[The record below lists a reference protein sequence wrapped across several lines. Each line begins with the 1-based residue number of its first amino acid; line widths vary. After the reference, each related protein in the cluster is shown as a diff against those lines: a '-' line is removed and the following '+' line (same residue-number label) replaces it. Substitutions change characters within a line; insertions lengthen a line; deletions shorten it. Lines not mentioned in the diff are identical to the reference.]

1 MRLLLLLLLLG
12 LPGLAEPE
20 LATTVLGTQY
30 RVDPRFGPVLKTTIN
45 RLREQIRAER
55 ARGKLVGFLS
65 LPLSSRGGGNY
76 RLNLRASEVIKSH
89 LEDRFGEQLY
99 VLSPGLVEADLPDVD
114 GVRASGGEYMFMW
127 TQVLAGEKGL
137 GEDFDVIF
145 FAGPS
150 DFARALGLRSECTLD
165 ELRDFMKEWAAEDAE
180 FAATV
185 ATPEQQRAFLR
196 YYGFKVSATFSDGA
210 HDEWNLFQK
219 VNANRRQQLGIGEQL
234 PLWFDG
240 RPLAPG
246 AAEAP
251 VSPGY
256 EVR

>member
-1 MRLLLLLLLLG
+1 MRILVLLLLLC
-12 LPGLAEPE
+12 LPGLAEREPAE
-20 LATTVLGTQY
+20 TVLGTRYQ
-30 RVDPRFGPVLKTTIN
+30 VDPRFEPVLKETIA
-45 RLREQIRAER
+45 RLREQIRVQR
-55 ARGKLVGFLS
+55 SSGKLVGFLS

-76 RLNLRASEVIKSH
+76 RLNLRASEVIKEH
-89 LEDRFGEQLY
+89 LEERFGEQLF
-99 VLSPGLVEADLPDVD
+99 VLSPGLVEADLPEVD
-114 GVRASGGEYMFMW
+114 GVSAAGGEYMFMW
-127 TQVLAGEKGL
+127 TEVLAGEKGL

-165 ELRDFMKEWAAEDAE
+165 ELRDFMNNWASQDAE

-185 ATPEQQRAFLR
+185 STPEQQRAFLR

-210 HDEWNLFQK
+210 HDEWNLFQR
-219 VNANRRQQLGIGEQL
+219 VNRNRREQLGIGEQL

-246 AAEAP
+246 ASEGL